1 MPINGNG
8 VILQFFAVVE
18 EGAIFVTSCG
28 LALSE
33 VDRDDLA
40 DQGAAHV
47 AATVRQLKQR
57 LNSL

>member
-1 MPINGNG
+1 M
-8 VILQFFAVVE
+8 
-18 EGAIFVTSCG
+18 
-28 LALSE
+28 SE

-57 LNSL
+57 LNSLNVYALKCRYVVRWYRLCAPYTMIWRVFV

>member
-1 MPINGNG
+1 MEAIQSKDETSLKDMNN
-8 VILQFFAVVE
+8 ILKGKFMLIASDTQ
-18 EGAIFVTSCG
+18 
-28 LALSE
+28 

-57 LNSL
+57 PV